1 MGTNVF
7 AAGIKPVYP
16 HPATDNVE
24 KGDEEGVTFHKNQSP
39 HFKNTVA
46 DVHEYTANYLDGP
59 NDMKRDKDGTY
70 ITKFNEP
77 VKGNSIF
84 SDIGDYSSLSH
95 MKISFHPSLGL
106 QGNFKSTF
114 IPKSQNEPWL
124 GGKLDFDGLYP
135 VSASLFG
142 STLGDFPN
150 GNYGAYV
157 RFTFPPGTDAR
168 AMGKAINWDTVGAAS
183 HLTWSFLGVNVEDLI
198 SAVRLVPVVGNGI
211 ADTIQKLFGPVF
223 DMGLYVNFPLQW
235 YPRWAR
241 WSVEDPNSLYMPI
254 RGVDYPKVAREL
266 HIPENLLP
274 DVPLVTG
281 GYASFIAVF
290 DSLGRL
296 NINQIPGLS
305 EIVNLINKFLPF
317 GIKIDTNIGAS
328 TDGPVEGHGEF
339 NLDHYSGNLSSSE
352 VEQMIAE
359 GAPKSNDFNPTMQGV
374 DNSPGKL
381 LTKHALSPSETNR
394 FLLKYNAEDNT
405 QVDSG
410 PGLIV
415 PSSKRDMLYAYIIKG
430 MRKQNPF
437 PNQDIQTWSSYF
449 SPIDGNRGADSLNTQ
464 SQVDA
469 NGQYINNDKQQEF
482 QEIDN
487 DQYTMS
493 LPGANF
499 KKRRVVMDYVKDGN
513 FTKYDHGQFVRVID
527 FFKRADITPKISLLN
542 LTATLLTGDPDD
554 PNTTEIPLANY
565 SDMDNY
571 YDQWMK
577 VYYNG
582 TAPPSKAWGG
592 QKGPINDNTL
602 LVYQYLDPTQIKLNT
617 KEPTKVN
624 VNGSLN
630 FTGHGLS
637 NVKAV
642 KNLQLWYKVL
652 PKGQS
657 PYTNPDAAPS
667 TDGWQK
673 GPSEDIASGKT
684 DWSINTGNL
693 TNLGQYTVY
702 VRAQDNYGVW
712 SQDNL
717 ETQHVQTNKTVDTL
731 SADFEVT
738 DDKVGLDVTKKVVDQ
753 TKVPNPKDADYKD
766 NVTGLPGDKFRY
778 HIRINATNGT
788 TDHIVFRDNDFDKDQ
803 TEYWDDK
810 ADNYML
816 IHHND
821 GTSDEKV
828 KLIGEDFT
836 DPNTIDFSKRFK
848 SDQIGNGAYIDLYF
862 TTGTVAILTPVGT
875 VIPNTAYIV
884 STSGGDNDGHGW
896 ASNTANIS
904 LYPDPSMTKQVKL
917 AADKDAAYTD
927 KLEASP
933 DSDLDYRV
941 QIKPN
946 KDVKDPELNEIK
958 LSDPFDN
965 KLNQGLTLKKVTAN
979 YYDADNKI
987 INDQTEV
994 LTPDSHQVVAL
1005 SHPVVPGGHVDIVY
1019 QVHLDQAAPAGTTF
1033 KNIAYMESSSYGKN
1047 PDHQL
1052 PNWQTNNAQVTV
1064 ANSDGTVN
1072 FKYVDLDT
1080 GKEIAGHNPVQVTG
1094 KVDHKVSEYT
1104 NDQLAPAYIDGYTV
1118 MKEQIDDQAIQRAS
1132 KADPVIAQKPQT
1144 YTYYYEKAALSME
1157 APKNWNFGRYNT
1169 SQTEATYYLPARQ
1182 DAHGKTKPYTVDVHD
1197 AYGVKDWTL
1206 KVQQKHQFTGINP
1219 TNKKATVLSGAQL
1232 NFTHLN
1238 AKKTSD
1244 DGQDTHPQGDQ
1255 LDLLSGD
1262 QFKLP
1267 VGNETPTALMSYHNA
1282 GTYVTAHDQ
1291 NPTGRQYDNPGVK
1304 SFAYQFGDRTNA
1316 GYSIGLH
1323 VPASTKREATDYT
1336 TTLTWSLSVAP

>member
-24 KGDEEGVTFHKNQSP
+24 KGDEEGVTFHKN
-39 HFKNTVA
+39 KNRYFSATVGDA
-46 DVHEYTANYLDGP
+46 EEYTPNYLDGP
-59 NDMKRDKDGTY
+59 DDMIRNKNGTY
-70 ITKFNEP
+70 IDKFNNP
-77 VKGNSIF
+77 VPGKSIF
-84 SDIGDYSSLSH
+84 SNDGDYSKLSN
-95 MKISFHPSLGL
+95 MKITFHPQIGL
-106 QGNFKSTF
+106 SGKFKSDF
-114 IPKSQNEPWL
+114 LPKSNNEPWL
-124 GGKLDFDGLYP
+124 GGKLEFSGLYP
-135 VSASLFG
+135 VSASLIG

-150 GNYGAYV
+150 GNYGSYV
-157 RFTFPPGTDAR
+157 RFEFPPGSDAR
-168 AMGKAINWDTVGAAS
+168 ALAKSVNWDTVGSAS
-183 HLTWSFLGVNVEDLI
+183 HLTWSFLGVNVQVLINAVRAVPIVGPTIGDLI
-198 SAVRLVPVVGNGI
+198 
-211 ADTIQKLFGPVF
+211 QKAFKDILNF
-223 DMGLYVNFPLQW
+223 GLYINFPLQF

-241 WSVEDPNSLYMPI
+241 WSIEDPNSVYVPI
-254 RGVDYPKVAREL
+254 RGVDYPKVAREM
-266 HIPENLLP
+266 HISENSLP
-274 DVPLVTG
+274 DIPIG
-281 GYASFIAVF
+281 GYTSFVPVF
-290 DSLGRL
+290 DTLGRL

-305 EIVNLINKFLPF
+305 GIVDAINKILWPL

-328 TDGPVEGHGEF
+328 TDGPVEGHGMVD
-339 NLDHYSGNLSSSE
+339 LDHYTGNLSSDE
-352 VEQMIAE
+352 VQKMIDE
-359 GAPKSNDFNPTMQGV
+359 GAPKSNEFNPTMPGL
-374 DNSPGKL
+374 DNSPGKR
-381 LTKHALSPSETNR
+381 LTKHALPPSETNR
-394 FLLKYNAEDNT
+394 FLAKYNATDNT

-415 PSSKRDMLYAYIIKG
+415 PGSRRDFLYSYFIKG

-527 FFKRADITPKISLLN
+527 FFKRADITPKVSLLN

-630 FTGHGLS
+630 FKGHGFS

-712 SQDNL
+712 AQDNL

-738 DDKVGLDVTKKVVDQ
+738 DDKVDLDVTKKVVDQ
-753 TKVPNPKDADYKD
+753 TKIPKPKDSDYK
-766 NVTGLPGDKFRY
+766 NSISAIPGNEIRY
-778 HIRINATNGT
+778 HIRIKTQSGT
-788 TDHIVFRDNDFDKDQ
+788 TSHILFKDTDIDSFIEIDDRYDNF
-803 TEYWDDK
+803 
-810 ADNYML
+810 MS

-821 GTSDEKV
+821 GSPDEKV
-828 KLIGEDFT
+828 NLDNIDL
-836 DPNTIDFSKRFK
+836 IDFSKKFK
-848 SDQIGNGAYIDLYF
+848 NDQIGNGAYIDLYF
-862 TTGTVAILTPVGT
+862 SAVTVNFVTPIGTIM
-875 VIPNTAYIV
+875 PNTAHII
-884 STSGGDNDGHGW
+884 STADGNNDGQGW
-896 ASNTANIS
+896 SSNPAIVNFCI
-904 LYPDPSMTKQVKL
+904 DPTMTKQVKL
-917 AADKDAAYTD
+917 ASDKDSAYTD
-927 KLEASP
+927 KIEASP

-946 KDVKDPELNEIK
+946 KDVKDPEL
-958 LSDPFDN
+958 
-965 KLNQGLTLKKVTAN
+965 
-979 YYDADNKI
+979 
-987 INDQTEV
+987 
-994 LTPDSHQVVAL
+994 
-1005 SHPVVPGGHVDIVY
+1005 
-1019 QVHLDQAAPAGTTF
+1019 
-1033 KNIAYMESSSYGKN
+1033 
-1047 PDHQL
+1047 
-1052 PNWQTNNAQVTV
+1052 
-1064 ANSDGTVN
+1064 
-1072 FKYVDLDT
+1072 
-1080 GKEIAGHNPVQVTG
+1080 
-1094 KVDHKVSEYT
+1094 
-1104 NDQLAPAYIDGYTV
+1104 
-1118 MKEQIDDQAIQRAS
+1118 
-1132 KADPVIAQKPQT
+1132 
-1144 YTYYYEKAALSME
+1144 
-1157 APKNWNFGRYNT
+1157 
-1169 SQTEATYYLPARQ
+1169 
-1182 DAHGKTKPYTVDVHD
+1182 
-1197 AYGVKDWTL
+1197 
-1206 KVQQKHQFTGINP
+1206 
-1219 TNKKATVLSGAQL
+1219 
-1232 NFTHLN
+1232 
-1238 AKKTSD
+1238 
-1244 DGQDTHPQGDQ
+1244 
-1255 LDLLSGD
+1255 
-1262 QFKLP
+1262 
-1267 VGNETPTALMSYHNA
+1267 
-1282 GTYVTAHDQ
+1282 
-1291 NPTGRQYDNPGVK
+1291 
-1304 SFAYQFGDRTNA
+1304 
-1316 GYSIGLH
+1316 
-1323 VPASTKREATDYT
+1323 
-1336 TTLTWSLSVAP
+1336 